1 MRADNPYG
9 NGIVLNNS
17 TLPSGGIKADN
28 FYGNSNA
35 PVDVNNSAWTPMTN
49 SGLFNNSN
57 RSISPESNQYTSLDN
72 SLWPTAI
79 SAASSVIGDI
89 AGLRNTRKNMP
100 SNVSLPRIAPSN
112 VSLEPQ
118 RNALQR
124 SYNTASNVALRNS
137 RDVSSPANAYA
148 NQIAGISALTDSLGT
163 QMGQSYMNEANTNA
177 QMNQQT
183 NIKNAEI
190 GSQEALQNIQL
201 QGNKV
206 NTENQYINSL
216 SQTIPSALRD
226 YRQQVDQTN
235 MINTMGLNYGVYQK
249 YNPNMNSWQRFVQG
263 LQGNKYSVLNK
274 NNPNIRG

>member
-1 MRADNPYG
+1 MG
-9 NGIVLNNS
+9 SS
-17 TLPSGGIKADN
+17 T
-28 FYGNSNA
+28 
-35 PVDVNNSAWTPMTN
+35 
-49 SGLFNNSN
+49 
-57 RSISPESNQYTSLDN
+57 QYESLDN